1 MSAKHY
7 IIVYDTTKGF
17 SSFVK
22 KNFGKTYP
30 IAACTSKKKFSAA
43 QFKSYTICFFIVND
57 ISDLLN
63 LVRLNTLEIPVVV
76 GTASNILDSKIDF
89 VKNERMFALDFSQ
102 SKEALFL
109 QLQYYLQ
116 VLS

>member
-30 IAACTSKKKFSAA
+30 IAACTSKKKFSAT

-57 ISDLLN
+57 INDLLN
-63 LVRLNTLEIPVVV
+63 LVRLNTLEIPVIV
-76 GTASNILDSKIDF
+76 GTASHILDSKIDF
-89 VKNERMFALDFSQ
+89 VKNERIFALDFSQ

-116 VLS
+116 VLP